1 MVGFLGKTLR
11 LALRI
16 LLNTLQLLE
25 VGRPFSLGLFLQH
38 YLRTVLKLLH
48 HITFLFDHT
57 LHKTLVFFIFAK
69 LSGSVCKALC
79 WPASHSGWKLNLVIV
94 VIIKVCLTRIELYI
108 SSHSIVELFSADLTF
123 CGSRVGRFFRYLQ
136 LLFLPD
142 YEFELIVT
150 YTNERLEIKEW
161 KDISYLKII
170 GSINLTLLSL
180 LHTHP

>member
-48 HITFLFDHT
+48 HLTFLFDHT

-69 LSGSVCKALC
+69 LTGSVCKAFN
-79 WPASHSGWKLNLVIV
+79 SGWKLNLVIV
-94 VIIKVCLTRIELYI
+94 VIVKVCLTRIELDI

-123 CGSRVGRFFRYLQ
+123 CGSRISRFLRYLQ
-136 LLFLPD
+136 LFFLPD
-142 YEFELIVT
+142 YEFELIIA
-150 YTNERLEIKEW
+150 YTNKRLEI
-161 KDISYLKII
+161 
-170 GSINLTLLSL
+170 
-180 LHTHP
+180 